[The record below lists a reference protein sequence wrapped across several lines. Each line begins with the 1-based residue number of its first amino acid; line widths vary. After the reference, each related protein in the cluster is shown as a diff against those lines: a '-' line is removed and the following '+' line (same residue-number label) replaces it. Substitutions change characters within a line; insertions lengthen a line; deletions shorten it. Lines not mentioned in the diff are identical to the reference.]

1 MKLSRVLKYISSSDM
16 VFNFVTECIFI
27 AGSDAKAFAKQ
38 KNEKNKI
45 IANSIFITY
54 SSPLVAQ

>member
-1 MKLSRVLKYISSSDM
+1 M
-16 VFNFVTECIFI
+16 VFNFVTECILI